1 MPELYTFD
9 ECRDL
14 YADAFCIGR
23 QRECLFLSL
32 WGRDTALQE
41 LLARLTLPTADN
53 GLDSLHL
60 CQGDTRHPMVF
71 GDMDRYSRRSAR
83 VRQTRFGTLVHVWL
97 FDQRCITPDRANL
110 HSIALLDDEEGTCPV
125 DDQLWP
131 RVRELCPLPLL
142 DHWRAPVMTISG
154 VLSGIGCHSKNG
166 MYRPGSRM
174 ETYVWTSNIAIRE
187 IGVDIRRTKTPNR
200 SP

>member
-1 MPELYTFD
+1 MPEFYTLD
-9 ECRDL
+9 ECLDL

-32 WGRDTALQE
+32 WGRDTVLQE

-53 GLDSLHL
+53 GLDTLHL

-83 VRQTRFGTLVHVWL
+83 LRQTRFGTLVHVWL

-110 HSIALLDDEEGTCPV
+110 HSIVLLDDDEGACPV
-125 DDQLWP
+125 DAQLWP

-142 DHWRAPVMTISG
+142 DHWQVPVMTLLHAQQAVLPAQFSQGPIQAWEISLDENDLAPRLSGMIRAG
-154 VLSGIGCHSKNG
+154 VL
-166 MYRPGSRM
+166 
-174 ETYVWTSNIAIRE
+174 
-187 IGVDIRRTKTPNR
+187 TPE
-200 SP
+200 P

>member
-1 MPELYTFD
+1 MPELYTLD
-9 ECRDL
+9 ECQDL

-23 QRECLFLSL
+23 HRECLFLSL

-53 GLDSLHL
+53 GLDTLHL
-60 CQGDTRHPMVF
+60 CQGGTRHAMCF
-71 GDMDRYSRRSAR
+71 ADMDRYSRRSAR
-83 VRQTRFGTLVHVWL
+83 MRQTRFGTLVHVWL

-110 HSIALLDDEEGTCPV
+110 HSIALLDDEEGACPV

-142 DHWRAPVMTISG
+142 DHWRAPVMTLLHAQHAVLPAPFSQGPIQAWEISLDENDLAPRLSGMICAG
-154 VLSGIGCHSKNG
+154 VL
-166 MYRPGSRM
+166 
-174 ETYVWTSNIAIRE
+174 
-187 IGVDIRRTKTPNR
+187 TPE
-200 SP
+200 P